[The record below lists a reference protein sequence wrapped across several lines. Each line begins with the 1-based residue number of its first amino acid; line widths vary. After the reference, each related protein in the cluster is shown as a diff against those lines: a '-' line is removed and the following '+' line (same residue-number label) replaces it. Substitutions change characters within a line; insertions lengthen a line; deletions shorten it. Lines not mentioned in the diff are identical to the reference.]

1 MIIRAYRDTD
11 QDAVVQLWHLT
22 GLTTP
27 QNNPVMDIKRKQRV
41 DPDLFLVA
49 TQERN
54 RSEEVLGTIM
64 GGYEGHRGWINYMG
78 VRPDYQRR
86 GIATLMIKEIES
98 LLVKRGCPK
107 INLQVR
113 GSNSQA
119 IEFYRA
125 LGYLD
130 DKVVGLG
137 KRLQHD

>member
-49 TQERN
+49 TQEQN
-54 RSEEVLGTIM
+54 GSEKLLGTVM

-78 VRPDYQRR
+78 VLPDYQRR

-98 LLVKRGCPK
+98 LLGKRGCPK

-113 GSNSQA
+113 GSNSHA

-125 LGYLD
+125 LGYLN

-137 KRLQHD
+137 KRLEHD